1 MNFKLSVWRQ
11 KGPGDAGRFANYEVD
26 GVAPEMSILDVLDLL
41 NERLLQKEE
50 EPVAFESDCRE
61 GICGACGLLVN
72 GYPHGPRKGHTTCEL
87 RMRVFKDGETITIEP
102 FRAKAF
108 PVIKDLVVD
117 RSSLDRIIAAG
128 GFVSVNTGNARDA
141 NSILV
146 GKDRAAKAMDA
157 AACIGCGAC
166 VAACPNAAAMLFT
179 GAKVTQLALLA
190 QGAPER
196 ERRALAMRER
206 MDLEGFGNCSNEY
219 ECEAACPK
227 KISVSHIARF
237 NWEYLR
243 ASLLQEPE
251 KTEVG
256 PG

>member
-1 MNFKLSVWRQ
+1 MNYTLRVWRQ
-11 KGPGDAGRFANYEVD
+11 KNSLDKGRFVDYEVG
-26 GVAPEMSILDVLDLL
+26 GVAPEMSILDTLDLL
-41 NERLLQKEE
+41 NERLLQKGE

-61 GICGACGLLVN
+61 GICGACGLFVN
-72 GYPHGPRKGHTTCEL
+72 GYPHGPHQGTTTCEV
-87 RMRVFKDGETITIEP
+87 RMRLFADGATIVIEP

-108 PVIKDLVVD
+108 PVVKDLVVD
-117 RSSLDRIIAAG
+117 RSSLDRVIAAG
-128 GFVSVNTGNARDA
+128 GFVSVNTGNAQDA

-166 VAACPNAAAMLFT
+166 VAACPNAAAMLFA

-190 QGAPER
+190 QGNPER

-206 MDLEGFGNCSNEY
+206 LDLEGFGNCSNEY

-227 KISVSHIARF
+227 KISVSHIARL

-243 ASLLQEPE
+243 AAALSEPE
-251 KTEVG
+251 KVEVG